1 MSYDALNIEGPAID
15 VAPVLLSKHAKYF
28 VRFLHILPARL
39 ASHDSTRG
47 TISFFAVCGLDVLN
61 SLHLLTK
68 EMRQNIIDWTYGSL
82 VVPKP
87 GERNCSGFQG
97 SRSVTIKTDD
107 EELLNNARCYQW
119 GHLAMTY
126 TSLGVLVTLGD
137 DLSRLDRK
145 SIVDGVAAVQ
155 KPDGSFSACY
165 DGSENDMR
173 FVFCAAAICH
183 MLDYWGD
190 VNKDKMFDFIMK
202 SIRYDYGFSQHME
215 AEGHGGTT
223 YCALAALQLSGQLHR
238 VDQQTLENIKRW
250 CIFRQVDGFQG
261 RPNKPVDTCYS
272 FWIGAALKILN
283 AFELTDYP
291 ANRSYILETQDNIVG
306 GFAKWPHSTTDPFHT
321 YLGLCGLSFTGEP
334 GLMEV
339 MPSLNMSMMAYDKL
353 KKLHEKW
360 QTTNIEED
368 HKNYMEHLNQRMYET
383 KIAVDEETTTTITS
397 PLITAQ

>member
-1 MSYDALNIEGPAID
+1 MSYDAVNIEGPAAEA
-15 VAPVLLSKHAKYF
+15 APVLLSKHAKYF
-28 VRFLHILPARL
+28 VRFLHLLPARL

-47 TISFFAVCGLDVLN
+47 TIAFFSVCGLDVLN
-61 SLHLLTK
+61 SLHLLTP

-82 VVPKP
+82 VIPHTD
-87 GERNCSGFQG
+87 ERNCSGFLG
-97 SRSVTIKTDD
+97 SRSIKIITED
-107 EELLNNARCYQW
+107 EELLRNARCYQW

-126 TSLGVLVTLGD
+126 TSLGILVTLGD

-155 KPDGSFSACY
+155 KADGSFSACI

-190 VNKDKMFDFIMK
+190 VDKDKMFDFIIK
-202 SIRYDYGFSQHME
+202 SIRYDYGFSQHLDG
-215 AEGHGGTT
+215 EGHGGTT
-223 YCALAALQLSGQLHR
+223 YCALAALQLSDQLHR
-238 VDQQTLENIKRW
+238 LDADTIENIRRW

-272 FWIGAALKILN
+272 FWIGASLKILN
-283 AFELTDYP
+283 AFEMTDYA

-334 GLMEV
+334 GLLEV
-339 MPSLNMSMMAYDKL
+339 MPSLNMSMAAYHKV
-353 KKLHEKW
+353 KELHAKW
-360 QTTNIEED
+360 RNSNIEED
-368 HKNYMEHLNQRMYET
+368 HKAYMETLSQRLYET
-383 KIAVDEETTTTITS
+383 KLSVEDETTATITS
-397 PLITAQ
+397 PLIKAQ